1 MDLRSLWRRFGGSTA
16 ADSGSSSNSGSDAA
30 DSSDSAD
37 GGQAGAERRVAAE
50 RPSRPA
56 WRDLAP
62 IRRTI
67 QAHPLVAPT
76 VSFSHALP
84 GHQPAPLALETLGH
98 DRPADAPAGVVTGLF
113 VGHSPHTPV
122 QDETGGTARAS
133 VRGRAP
139 RSTKPAVE
147 PGPPRLAGSPASA
160 PTGPIP
166 RPSPASVVSSVS
178 IAPTHRPVVARSVA
192 GSSAAAAM
200 TSAPPTTHAAP
211 AGSIGRPAVAGST
224 PALPRPVAAASL
236 APAASVSPSI
246 SITATPIE
254 PDAAGLG
261 AVARRNLGQT
271 RRLRIGPA
279 IGPGTLE
286 PGDGGRPDG
295 HRSDRTNAS
304 GPGASQPDPIRDL
317 TVAGGP
323 PSSPPGRPGSGATR
337 ETPGPSLTAARSAAG
352 HEPPDESDTAQHDPP
367 DVLRSAAEPGT
378 HMRPVPARP
387 IAPPRRVERA
397 PLVGRLE
404 VTHGGRSAP
413 ATDIPGAR
421 TTTTAPRADAP
432 TPRSTVQE
440 ALAALSSA
448 STNVPA
454 AATVTGGGSG
464 AGWAGPSIQ
473 RSASETPWTDSSSG
487 SAGSAGFA
495 GSADRGDASIP
506 RPGGATNAASPIV
519 ARSVGG
525 WTGPA
530 TASRGTAS
538 GSWSPPVRQLRAT
551 GAAVADG
558 SRPAGGHGVVGTVAS
573 RSFASS
579 AAAAPSEPPDGTL
592 RRSAD
597 TADDDGQT
605 GPDTG
610 EEVGSSDVLQRLE
623 TGAIAAA
630 TGPMTTVTAPTV
642 QRADGGEGGAAG
654 AAGAAGSDKE
664 LDELARKLFP
674 RLQLRLRGEL
684 LIDRER
690 IGALVDLGR

>member
-1 MDLRSLWRRFGGSTA
+1 MDLRSLWRRFGGSA
-16 ADSGSSSNSGSDAA
+16 S
-30 DSSDSAD
+30 
-37 GGQAGAERRVAAE
+37 AGAAEGGHAGTDDHVAAE

-62 IRRTI
+62 IARTVR
-67 QAHPLVAPT
+67 AHLLVAPT
-76 VSFSHALP
+76 VSFSHDLS

-122 QDETGGTARAS
+122 QDETGGTARVS

-139 RSTKPAVE
+139 RSTEPATD
-147 PGPPRLAGSPASA
+147 PGPPRLAGSPVSLPAGLAS
-160 PTGPIP
+160 
-166 RPSPASVVSSVS
+166 RPSQASTAPSVS
-178 IAPTHRPVVARSVA
+178 MAPTHRPVVARSVA

-200 TSAPPTTHAAP
+200 TSAPPAAHAAP

-224 PALPRPVAAASL
+224 PLAPRPVAAAGL
-236 APAASVSPSI
+236 APAAAVSPSI

-286 PGDGGRPDG
+286 PGEAGRTDG
-295 HRSDRTNAS
+295 HRPDRTDTSRSAAS
-304 GPGASQPDPIRDL
+304 HPDPIRDL
-317 TVAGGP
+317 AVASGP
-323 PSSPPGRPGSGATR
+323 PTSPPGRPGSGAAA
-337 ETPGPSLTAARSAAG
+337 ETPGPSLTVARSAAGREPPEEPDAAG
-352 HEPPDESDTAQHDPP
+352 HEPPD
-367 DVLRSAAEPGT
+367 VLRSAVEPGT

-413 ATDIPGAR
+413 ASGAPGAR
-421 TTTTAPRADAP
+421 QTPTAPRSDAP
-432 TPRSTVQE
+432 APRSTVQE
-440 ALAALSSA
+440 ALAALSGA
-448 STNVPA
+448 STNMPPA
-454 AATVTGGGSG
+454 TATGGGSG
-464 AGWAGPSIQ
+464 AGWVGPSIQ
-473 RSASETPWTDSSSG
+473 RAASDTPWTGSSSG
-487 SAGSAGFA
+487 SAGSAA
-495 GSADRGDASIP
+495 SAALADGDDASTP
-506 RPGGATNAASPIV
+506 RRGGATTPASPIV

-530 TASRGTAS
+530 TISGRTAS

-551 GAAVADG
+551 GTAIAEG
-558 SRPAGGHGVVGTVAS
+558 SRPAGAHGIVGTVAS
-573 RSFASS
+573 RSVAGSGAATALPEASG
-579 AAAAPSEPPDGTL
+579 GTL
-592 RRSAD
+592 WRSAD
-597 TADDDGQT
+597 AAHDDGRAGHDT
-605 GPDTG
+605 DEEGGP
-610 EEVGSSDVLQRLE
+610 SDVIQRLE
-623 TGAIAAA
+623 AGATAVDTGS
-630 TGPMTTVTAPTV
+630 MTTVTAPTV